1 MARLLWNNV
10 PSKIVQTYN
19 PDRISRRAS
28 AGYWNRGLGL
38 AASNLLPLVEW
49 SNLHF
54 GSKSFPQVDPLQI
67 SYLQLKAPLL
77 WGFFYGHFTQDKRQ
91 MNGMFRLHSKGH
103 A

>member
-19 PDRISRRAS
+19 PDRIARRAS

-49 SNLHF
+49 SNLT
-54 GSKSFPQVDPLQI
+54 SVPNLFP
-67 SYLQLKAPLL
+67 K
-77 WGFFYGHFTQDKRQ
+77 
-91 MNGMFRLHSKGH
+91 
-103 A
+103 